1 MKRWMRYLLSIKGV
15 NMPYRNRI
23 ATLTESHRLI
33 DKTITELEK
42 NPDSDALK
50 ISELKK
56 KKLQY
61 KDEIKRLERLQWEH
75 DHETVDFGDD
85 R

>member
-1 MKRWMRYLLSIKGV
+1 
-15 NMPYRNRI
+15 MPYRNRI

-33 DKTITELEK
+33 DITIQQMEK
-42 NPDSDALK
+42 DPNSDALK

-61 KDEIKRLERLQWEH
+61 KDELRRLERAQWEH
-75 DHETVDFGDD
+75 DHESVNFDDD

>member
-1 MKRWMRYLLSIKGV
+1 MRYLLLTKGV

-33 DKTITELEK
+33 DNTINELEK
-42 NPDSDALK
+42 NPNSDALK

-61 KDEIKRLERLQWEH
+61 KDELRRLERLQWEN
-75 DHETVDFGDD
+75 DHESVDFGDD